1 MGCDQ
6 SKAKIDE
13 FQAREESMMGSASK
27 CVVND
32 KELEHA
38 QKLVKQVRMAIEIQ
52 LGSFWPEKNMSATQ
66 MITRQFISDLN
77 QSVHNGSD
85 PSAGTMFYVKVHTT
99 NKEWPWIHVKVYEP
113 PVISGGGLVNFRGM
127 KKFKQDCDLK
137 TFWAFLL
144 LTKCTQQLLYY
155 YATSSSFTTLYIT
168 FCLELGGVGLRS
180 YLLQRI
186 YSTYICNCINQ
197 SILIIGSND
206 DHQHINNVRRVIWIH
221 FQSSQQWIYCIVQLI

>member
-6 SKAKIDE
+6 SKAKVDE
-13 FQAREESMMGSASK
+13 FQAREESMMGAASK
-27 CVVND
+27 CVVNE

-52 LGSFWPEKNMSATQ
+52 LGSFWPEKNMKATQ

-113 PVISGGGLVNFRGM
+113 PVISGGGLVNFRGL

-137 TFWAFLL
+137 TF
-144 LTKCTQQLLYY
+144 
-155 YATSSSFTTLYIT
+155 
-168 FCLELGGVGLRS
+168 
-180 YLLQRI
+180 
-186 YSTYICNCINQ
+186 
-197 SILIIGSND
+197 
-206 DHQHINNVRRVIWIH
+206 
-221 FQSSQQWIYCIVQLI
+221 